1 MSRVSASC
9 SPAHTPAV
17 FVPDFAWP
25 ANAKQ
30 KVAFVCLHGSAKSLI
45 AAAYFNRLARQHGL
59 DFAATTSGPE
69 PDAEVPSNVIE
80 GLRNHAIDVGGY
92 RPTMISAA
100 GLADADLIVSFACDA
115 GMRLAPDRPVER
127 WDECPAVSDDFETA
141 WRFIT
146 SRVERLFRRLAQE
159 TAVANCWEQGQ

>member
-1 MSRVSASC
+1 M
-9 SPAHTPAV
+9 
-17 FVPDFAWP
+17 
-25 ANAKQ
+25 
-30 KVAFVCLHGSAKSLI
+30 CLHGSAKSLI

-69 PDAEVPSNVIE
+69 PDAEVPPNVIE
-80 GLRNHAIDVGGY
+80 GLHHHAISVGGY

-100 GLADADLIVSFACDA
+100 GLADANLIVSFACDA
-115 GMRLAPDRPVER
+115 GMRLAPDKPVER

-159 TAVANCWEQGQ
+159 NAVAICWEQGQ

>member
-1 MSRVSASC
+1 MKTR
-9 SPAHTPAV
+9 
-17 FVPDFAWP
+17 
-25 ANAKQ
+25 
-30 KVAFVCLHGSAKSLI
+30 KVVFVCLHGSAKSLI
-45 AAAYFNRLARQHGL
+45 AAAYFNRLAQQEGL

-69 PDAEVPSNVIE
+69 PDAEVPPNVIE
-80 GLRNHAIDVGGY
+80 GLRSHAIDVGGY

-115 GMRLAPDRPVER
+115 GMPLAPAKPVER

-146 SRVERLFRRLAQE
+146 GHVDQLFRRLRE
-159 TAVANCWEQGQ
+159 EHLVANSWEQGQ

>member
-1 MSRVSASC
+1 MSCGSASC
-9 SPAHTPAV
+9 SPDHTLAA

-25 ANAKQ
+25 ATATR

-45 AAAYFNRLARQHGL
+45 AAAYFNGLARQHGL

-69 PDAEVPSNVIE
+69 PDAEVPPNVIE
-80 GLRNHAIDVGGY
+80 GLCNHAIGVGAY

-115 GMRLAPDRPVER
+115 GMRLAPDKPVER

-146 SRVERLFRRLAQE
+146 SRVDRLFRRLAQE
-159 TAVANCWEQGQ
+159 SAVANCWEQGQ

>member
-1 MSRVSASC
+1 MSCGSASC
-9 SPAHTPAV
+9 SADHTPAA
-17 FVPDFAWP
+17 FAPDFAWP
-25 ANAKQ
+25 PTATQ

-45 AAAYFNRLARQHGL
+45 AAAYFNGLARQHGL

-69 PDAEVPSNVIE
+69 PDSEVPPNVIE
-80 GLRNHAIDVGGY
+80 GLRSHAIDVGGY

-115 GMRLAPDRPVER
+115 GMPLAPAKPVER

-141 WRFIT
+141 WLFIT
-146 SRVERLFRRLAQE
+146 QRVERLFRRLAQE
-159 TAVANCWEQGQ
+159 TAMANCAEQGQ

>member
-100 GLADADLIVSFACDA
+100 ASPTRISSSRSPVTPACGSHRTGRWSA
-115 GMRLAPDRPVER
+115 GTNV
-127 WDECPAVSDDFETA
+127 
-141 WRFIT
+141 
-146 SRVERLFRRLAQE
+146 RR
-159 TAVANCWEQGQ
+159 